1 MVRQNITEGQ
11 EGLPLTV
18 EVDFIDIETCEPVP
32 VRTLPRVLE
41 QFVLMLW

>member
-11 EGLPLTV
+11 PGLPLTL

-32 VRTLPRVLE
+32 VRIADAHGGTGY
-41 QFVLMLW
+41 